1 MKKKLLF
8 VAAMTL
14 AAFGASAEAVQDF
27 PWWKTISP
35 EIGEREQSTGAITG
49 GVVDQLSAITLTF
62 DQEVFLRNGK
72 DTLNVTPDTW
82 NDGYITDDNYT
93 TMYGYRLTK
102 TDANTLVITILDEN
116 NQEIVLTNYIPYT
129 VVLGAGLFGDA
140 AFAADNNTGHCFEGT
155 MGILYQILP
164 NVASISPA
172 GGTVVNELSTLT
184 ATFADKVYLNE
195 DEFEVKDNSVVVE
208 NVVATMGMLRQSY
221 SARFT
226 LAADSLGLTI
236 DVLDAQGEKT
246 SLTEASHYNVT
257 IPEKLLVGT
266 FTPWSGDLYVN
277 EAEIFSYEVP
287 FFHVESVT
295 PADGSELISL
305 TGVTITFKEEIAE
318 ILNDSAA
325 FINRDRTAD
334 AIRGN
339 IVLNEDN
346 KSITIYPK
354 SREINEPGTYTLVIP
369 AEAIT
374 DVDGHFNSELTFNYV
389 ITNGVTGDITISP
402 KAGMVLSLKDFV
414 LDFGENVAIEW
425 NCQENITITDAEGK
439 TVATVTGDDIHE
451 EDMPDNYWENP
462 YPLTKIT
469 INLPEAITKAGTYR
483 LNIPEGRF
491 NLGETGDSGN
501 NAMAFNYTVAD
512 TIRPV
517 NVDPEPGTAEHPA
530 ELPAITDIT
539 LTFDADMIVCDTVVT
554 IQSLTSTDPA
564 TSLYNAFLRA
574 EGKNII
580 VSPMSREIPDAGTY
594 VVIIPE
600 GAVATADK
608 SKTNPELD
616 YRYVVVAGE
625 TVNVTIDPADGSTV
639 KELKVFT
646 IDLGAAGGLS
656 YNTQEKITI
665 TDAAGNVVAEAT
677 DANVEPVDPEAW
689 EESEWVITFPTA
701 VTTAGEYVLT
711 IPMDFFNVG
720 DVMNP
725 VLHYHYTV
733 DAGVSAITEVEAVAE
748 GVTVYNLQGVPVL
761 KSDNAA
767 DVKTLES
774 GLYIV
779 NGKKVIIVK

>member
-8 VAAMTL
+8 VAAMML

-35 EIGEREQSTGAITG
+35 EIGERDQTTGAITG

-72 DTLNVTPDTW
+72 DTLNVTPDTQ
-82 NDGYITDDNYT
+82 NDGYILDENYT

-129 VVLGAGLFGDA
+129 VILGAGLFGDA

-164 NVASISPA
+164 NVASISPV

-195 DEFEVKDNSVVVE
+195 EEFEVKDNSVVVE

-246 SLTEASHYNVT
+246 SLTDASHYNVT

-287 FFHVESVT
+287 FFHVELVT

-325 FINRDRTAD
+325 FINRDHTAD

-616 YRYVVVAGE
+616 YRYVVVA
-625 TVNVTIDPADGSTV
+625 VDPDVTITPANNSTV
-639 KELKVFT
+639 KELKEFI
-646 IDLGAAGGLS
+646 IDTGAGPSFSLAD
-656 YNTQEKITI
+656 NTITI
-665 TDAAGNVVAEAT
+665 TDAEGTVVATAES
-677 DANVEPVDPEAW
+677 VEPATEDFDDTRF
-689 EESEWVITFPTA
+689 VITLSNA
-701 VTTAGEYVLT
+701 VTTAGTYKLN
-711 IPMDFFNVG
+711 IPAGFFELMPSG
-720 DVMNP
+720 QNP
-725 VLHYHYTV
+725 AWTFTYTV
-733 DAGVSAITEVEAVAE
+733 DPNASAITEVEAAAE
-748 GVTVYNLQGVPVL
+748 GVTVYNLQGVLVL
-761 KSDNAA
+761 QSDDAA
-767 DVKTLES
+767 DLKTLES

-779 NGKKVIIVK
+779 NGKAMIIVK